1 MDFVDLAS
9 SHSSLLRRLDQVF
22 AEAATTTE
30 QEGQQRPVFSKSA
43 EAEIY
48 ILATNFL
55 LYVALII
62 IVTIVAKI
70 YFPESLDRSR
80 GPSPRTLARSY
91 SYRRAIE
98 ESQQS
103 SSDHFLDDTSGDD
116 DDIFARAED
125 DEDAEIEDLLLDSNN
140 NTSDGRRRPNV
151 LEFDQERT
159 SKSQVL
165 RRLLF
170 CCFMLNLTFVTW
182 GALQERMLTRRYP
195 RKTGEYFV
203 YSYAVSF
210 TSEMS
215 LKVLCTYVAAYL

>member
-1 MDFVDLAS
+1 MDFIDLAS
-9 SHSSLLRRLDQVF
+9 AQISVLRRLDQLQQQQP
-22 AEAATTTE
+22 AAA
-30 QEGQQRPVFSKSA
+30 GQSPVFSKSA

-62 IVTIVAKI
+62 IVTLVAKI

-80 GPSPRTLARSY
+80 AGPPSSRALARSY

-98 ESQQS
+98 EQAQQS
-103 SSDHFLDDTSGDD
+103 SSEHILDSGDD
-116 DDIFARAED
+116 EDFLRRQGDD
-125 DEDAEIEDLLLDSNN
+125 DEDDDDEIQDLLMENEG
-140 NTSDGRRRPNV
+140 TRNV

-165 RRLLF
+165 RRLLL

-203 YSYAVSF
+203 YSYAVS
-210 TSEMS
+210 
-215 LKVLCTYVAAYL
+215 